1 MGIRK
6 WEKSEEVKNAIKSR
20 FLKNKNPHYLPTW
33 SPDWSEKPHL
43 VASGK
48 AIGEASGKT
57 ARRKEFSMK
66 KINYKGRCE
75 KRKVSKCEE
84 VCRTY
89 SKIQSAFVDVLE
101 KDEEVISFECNVRL
115 RGVADDKYSSDFV
128 IKKAD
133 GTTMIRE
140 CVWRIN
146 LQKPSYAKLLDI
158 SRNYWRS
165 KGITNWGL
173 VIEKKEVAD
182 EGK

>member
-1 MGIRK
+1 
-6 WEKSEEVKNAIKSR
+6 
-20 FLKNKNPHYLPTW
+20 
-33 SPDWSEKPHL
+33 
-43 VASGK
+43 
-48 AIGEASGKT
+48 
-57 ARRKEFSMK
+57 MK

-89 SKIQSAFVDVLE
+89 SKIQSAFVDELK
-101 KDEEVISFECNVRL
+101 KDEEVVSFECNVRL

-133 GTTMIRE
+133 GTTMVRE

-165 KGITNWGL
+165 KGVTNWGL
-173 VIEKKEVAD
+173 VIEKKEATD